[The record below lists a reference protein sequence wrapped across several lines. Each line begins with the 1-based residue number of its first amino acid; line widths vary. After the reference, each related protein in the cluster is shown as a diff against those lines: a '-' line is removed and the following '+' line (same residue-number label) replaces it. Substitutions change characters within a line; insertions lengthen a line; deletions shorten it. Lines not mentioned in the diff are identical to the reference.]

1 MEKVETFN
9 GNEKL
14 ILEHGGSF
22 TPSQRIEYYQDVIKI
37 LYVERGA
44 FKRDLYMEDN
54 GLKKRLEKEIEKLE
68 KEVKGI
74 EEEGSIVK
82 IAGKYGL
89 VDITRIFEA
98 MKEAGIISTKTEV
111 SQIARIFFAEKLKQ
125 KDFISK
131 YNSAKKDI
139 KKDFSSS
146 KSKELLEFLKIL
158 ITVCYNSKEYEL
170 LELETHISKL
180 QNNPI

>member
-1 MEKVETFN
+1 MEKVETFD

-14 ILEHGGSF
+14 ILERGEGF
-22 TPSQRIEYYQDVIKI
+22 TPTQRIEYYKNVIKI

-44 FKRDLYMEDN
+44 FKRDMYMEDN

-68 KEVKGI
+68 EEVQGV
-74 EEEGSIVK
+74 EDERSIVK

-111 SQIARIFFAEKLKQ
+111 SQIVGIFFNEKLEQ
-125 KDFISK
+125 KYNIAKYNATINNTLKKYRTSNSSELLDFIK
-131 YNSAKKDI
+131 IIVN
-139 KKDFSSS
+139 
-146 KSKELLEFLKIL
+146 KSFTGKEKELE
-158 ITVCYNSKEYEL
+158 
-170 LELETHISKL
+170 ELEEYISKL
-180 QNNPI
+180 QK